1 LGTIALSETQNWP
14 FASSMVKAMIR
25 LHLIHY
31 LLCASMSLWLDSVT
45 AGIII
50 TSISDKTTEAQRHRD
65 SRTSNRAIGFLCIL
79 VNCLSKKQTPQREV
93 RGEYFCL

>member
-1 LGTIALSETQNWP
+1 MSARRGSDMTLLRSAGKKDG
-14 FASSMVKAMIR
+14 SSLFNVGEAMIR
-25 LHLIHY
+25 LHLIPY

-65 SRTSNRAIGFLCIL
+65 RRTSNRAIGFLCIFIL
-79 VNCLSKKQTPQREV
+79 NCFV
-93 RGEYFCL
+93 